1 MSNPHQSHE
10 QLDPEPSDRKALFS
24 ALGWLGVFFL
34 FALIVVIAYLPNRAA
49 SQYEVDRQARFEIKR
64 DLDARQE
71 RLATTYDWVNRNDG
85 VVRIPI
91 ERAMELTVREL
102 RGRSTTEGR
111 AP

>member
-1 MSNPHQSHE
+1 MSSPHQSNE
-10 QLDPEPSDRKALFS
+10 RLDPEPSDRKVLFS

-34 FALIVVIAYLPNRAA
+34 FVLIVVIAYLPNRAA
-49 SQYEVDRQARFEIKR
+49 SQYEVDKAERFEIKR
-64 DLDARQE
+64 NLDARQE
-71 RLATTYDWVNRNDG
+71 RLATTYDWVSQSDG

-102 RGRSTTEGR
+102 RGQSVPEGR

>member
-1 MSNPHQSHE
+1 MSDQHQANE

-24 ALGWLGVFFL
+24 AIGWLGVFFL

-49 SQYEVDRQARFEIKR
+49 SQYEVDKKERFQIKR
-64 DLDARQE
+64 DSDARQE
-71 RLATTYDWVNRNDG
+71 RLATTYDWVNRNEG

-102 RGRSTTEGR
+102 RGQSNSEGR

>member
-1 MSNPHQSHE
+1 MSNPQQSHD
-10 QLDPEPSDRKALFS
+10 QTDPEPSDRKILFS

-49 SQYEVDRQARFEIKR
+49 SQYEVDKEARFEIKR
-64 DLDARQE
+64 NLDARQE
-71 RLATTYDWVNRNDG
+71 RLATTYDWVSQSNG
-85 VVRIPI
+85 VVRVPI

-102 RGRSTTEGR
+102 RGQSVPEGR